1 MSDLAPIV
9 ASFYRG
15 LCPPKVLPLDEFAR
29 RFLESPIFKGGRYD
43 PSLTP
48 YVIEIMH
55 CLSIGSPVRNV
66 TAIAGTQT
74 FKTALGLAWLIY
86 VIYYSDHEFMH
97 VRPKLE
103 SVRQFV
109 RQRIDPLWTLPC
121 LVGRVAPP
129 RSRSKANT
137 VQLKQ
142 YDGGFLFCCGTHA
155 PDDLAAHTVKNTWQD
170 EVDREEPSAG
180 KEGPAHGLLPRR
192 TTAYGATAKH
202 LWTSSPT
209 VESGPIWQMWLGSSQ
224 GEYHVPCPLCGR
236 SQVLRW
242 ECLRWTGDPRGPADE
257 LDCWYECPAPDCKG
271 RIDEWRKA
279 GMLAAGTWVH
289 AHPNR
294 PDRGFRLSSLYS
306 PPGWLSWKDMAKEYA
321 LAADAYK
328 LGDPEPMRIFRNTS
342 LAEPFEPTGADE
354 VPVNVLLARRESWLE
369 DAIPEGIRVLTCAVD
384 VHDERLDCHVIGY
397 GLAGERWTIDY
408 RVIPGGPVPDEF
420 SRFDWDYLDDL
431 RRERFRRADGVELPI
446 AITLV
451 DLGGHRTDDAYK
463 YTRSR
468 NPRQVVGIF
477 GRDDHTHPRPVVER
491 QARTD
496 EKRRGAKYRIVGT
509 DPAKK
514 NLFACLRNWDP
525 KRPGGPNT
533 WHFPL
538 RDWCDNE
545 WFKQLTGEHEE
556 WVTTKRGRRQRIY
569 VQHRHDNHVLDTA
582 AYSYAGFRVL
592 EIEGRLR
599 GLMNSGAC
607 NDGKRSRPPGR
618 ADRDADEQVLDG
630 GRLDRLLGRND
641 PVSDRARPQ
650 TSGR

>member
-1 MSDLAPIV
+1 M
-9 ASFYRG
+9 F
-15 LCPPKVLPLDEFAR
+15 E
-29 RFLESPIFKGGRYD
+29 GGRFNLSRT
-43 PSLTP
+43 PFAAEPMQRLSLDDMTQL
-48 YVIEIMH
+48 VLLM
-55 CLSIGSPVRNV
+55 C
-66 TAIAGTQT
+66 GTQT
-74 FKTALGLAWLIY
+74 FKTAAGLAWLAYI
-86 VIYYSDHEFMH
+86 VYYGAGPIMH
-97 VRPKLE
+97 VRPKKD
-103 SVRQFV
+103 SVREFV
-109 RQRIDPLWTLPC
+109 RERVDPLWNLAC
-121 LVGRVAPP
+121 LRGKVAPR
-129 RSRSKANT
+129 RSRSAANT
-137 VQLKQ
+137 ANYKEFN
-142 YDGGFLFCCGTHA
+142 GGFLFACGTHA
-155 PDDLAAHTVKNTWQD
+155 PDDLAAKTVRFYWQD
-170 EVDREEPSAG
+170 ETDREEPSAG
-180 KEGPAHGLLPRR
+180 KEGPAHQLVRKRVTRYGSRAKGLQ
-192 TTAYGATAKH
+192 
-202 LWTSSPT
+202 TSSPT
-209 VESGPIWQMWLGSSQ
+209 TERGPIWQMWLGTSQ
-224 GEYHVPCPLCGR
+224 ADYYVPCPRCGHM
-236 SQVLRW
+236 QVLQW
-242 ECLRWTGDPRGPADE
+242 QNLHCEGDPRGPE
-257 LDCWYECPAPDCKG
+257 TEFHSWYDCPSCHLLIA
-271 RIDEWRKA
+271 EWQKTD
-279 GMLAAGTWVH
+279 MLAKGAWVH
-289 AHPNR
+289 AYPER
-294 PDRGFRLSSLYS
+294 PAKGYRLSSLYS
-306 PPGWLSWKDMAKEYA
+306 PVGWRSWKM
-321 LAADAYK
+321 LAADFAAATDAYRT
-328 LGDPEPMRIFRNTS
+328 GDPGPMQVFRNTD
-342 LAEPFEPTGADE
+342 LAEPWEPQGEDE
-354 VPVNVLLARRESWLE
+354 VPTNVLMGRREPWPE

-384 VHDERLDCHVIGY
+384 VHDDRLDCHVLGY

-468 NPRQVVGIF
+468 NPRQVVGVF

-514 NLFACLRNWDP
+514 NLFACLRNWEA

-538 RDWCDNE
+538 RDWCDSE
-545 WFKQLTGEHEE
+545 WFKQLNGEHEE
-556 WVTTKRGRRQRIY
+556 WVTTKRGRRHRIY

-582 AYSYAGFRVL
+582 VYSYAGFRVL